1 MWDLIKDYTNAFLG
15 AIALLLSLIFIP
27 EIRNSKKNI
36 FFVLLVCIMST
47 FLGLDKLKRD
57 NCKDV
62 RNQTRTLKDSET
74 IQNIN
79 STLSF
84 MSANYKRDTVAF
96 ADFKKEMMT
105 KFHIKDENNS
115 PVKIDNYNTYI
126 DKAGPVHI
134 GPGN

>member
-1 MWDLIKDYTNAFLG
+1 MVYQIIRQVLKNGLKYPIIWEVAFCIFRSKLKMWDLIKDYTNAFLG

-36 FFVLLVCIMST
+36 FFVLLVCITST

-79 STLSF
+79 STLSLCLQI
-84 MSANYKRDTVAF
+84 
-96 ADFKKEMMT
+96 
-105 KFHIKDENNS
+105 IKGIQS
-115 PVKIDNYNTYI
+115 LSRILRKS
-126 DKAGPVHI
+126 
-134 GPGN
+134 